1 MLHWDFPLPRSMVR
15 YAPYLVLFGLTFW
28 ACTANADQNGN
39 SACSITSDCSVNK
52 YCENSECITCPTAYS
67 AAELTQLS
75 LVPSTDA
82 NREAMYKCIEFDI
95 GVSKS
100 QVSV

>member
-15 YAPYLVLFGLTFW
+15 YAPYLVLLGLTFW
-28 ACTANADQNGN
+28 ACTTNADQSGN
-39 SACSITSDCSVNK
+39 SACSITSECSVNE
-52 YCENSECITCPTAYS
+52 YCGNNGCTTCPTEYS

-82 NREAMYKCIEFDI
+82 NREAMYKCIEFYM
-95 GVSKS
+95 GASKS
-100 QVSV
+100 EVSE